1 VAVRSAVVTLAAI
14 AVLLASG
21 CGGTAEAPPASPTEV
36 LGRYVAAVRAGDGST
51 VRELL
56 SDDFV
61 GHYDLDVR
69 KLEAEFIPA
78 VRSNWGPLGRTLG
91 PAFER
96 RLGDELAIAALSDR
110 GKRRLPGPRALAEPL
125 VLEDGEWKVEPFGVD
140 ISYGYPDDLSAD
152 SRRPFVTFGVNAA
165 GEPEARLWIDGRE
178 LPLRRRQ
185 GRPVTFE
192 GRPARPLAA
201 GRHVVVAFAKVGDR
215 VGALA
220 WLATVE

>member
-1 VAVRSAVVTLAAI
+1 
-14 AVLLASG
+14 
-21 CGGTAEAPPASPTEV
+21 

-56 SDDFV
+56 SDAFV

-110 GKRRLPGPRALAEPL
+110 GKRRLPGPPHRQPLLERRPRALAEPL

-140 ISYGYPDDLSAD
+140 MSYGYPDDLSAD

-165 GEPEARLWIDGRE
+165 GEPEARL
-178 LPLRRRQ
+178 
-185 GRPVTFE
+185 
-192 GRPARPLAA
+192 
-201 GRHVVVAFAKVGDR
+201 
-215 VGALA
+215 
-220 WLATVE
+220 